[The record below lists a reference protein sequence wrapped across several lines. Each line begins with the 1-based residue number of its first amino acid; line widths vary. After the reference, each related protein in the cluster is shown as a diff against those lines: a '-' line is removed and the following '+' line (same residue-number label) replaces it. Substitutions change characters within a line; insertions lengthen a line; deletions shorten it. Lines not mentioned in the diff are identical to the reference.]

1 MPRIKKARVYGQH
14 KVSKTN
20 IGKEVVEIV
29 SADSMF
35 QVRGDIILKSKIKI

>member
-29 SADSMF
+29 SADSVF